1 MVPEIHTDPLPPQ
14 KPRSFRSTLGLLG
27 ILALMAATAWCTH
40 LFEQSKVAKLRGT
53 QPAIESGPWGDLLT
67 YNIRVEQPTEY
78 TAFQQLSTSGP
89 RWHFGTLSLPAIRQ
103 LLLDSGLTETQVAT
117 AVAPQNILFENG
129 NITLKGDE
137 PLILSLSPE
146 VRSKLYLELAK
157 NPANQ
162 NYAMPC
168 YVPNNDV
175 TKILTKDRIP
185 LHEITPLIR
194 KLIYQRNGFSYFSD
208 QDLVLTHIQTK
219 EGRQDFFQSLTGQ
232 NAVIVR
238 LLVRPTTD
246 LDKVLNYWGLPV
258 SGVRM
263 KDLRPLLEAEQRLP
277 DGGHLSI
284 LYFLPPLAR
293 ERLYT
298 SPLPSQNDQKPPDC
312 HWSALNFF
320 NSKPD
325 DRLLD
330 PAIASRVVVENYYK
344 IAKPGIYGDLV
355 LLLNQKGHVVHSAVY
370 IADNIVF
377 TKNGINFAVPW
388 LLMRTNDMLGAYSH
402 TEPLQL
408 VYYRRNDL

>member
-1 MVPEIHTDPLPPQ
+1 
-14 KPRSFRSTLGLLG
+14 
-27 ILALMAATAWCTH
+27 MAATAWCTH
-40 LFEQSKVAKLRGT
+40 FFEQRKVAKLRGS
-53 QPAIESGPWGDLLT
+53 QPNIESGAWGDLLT
-67 YNIRVEQPTEY
+67 YDIRVEQPKEY

-89 RWHFGTLSLPAIRQ
+89 RWHFGSLTLPAVRQ
-103 LLLDSGLTETQVAT
+103 LLLDSGLTEAQVTT
-117 AVAPQNILFENG
+117 ALAPQNILSENG

-168 YVPNNDV
+168 YVPHNDV
-175 TKILTKDRIP
+175 TKLLTKDRVP
-185 LHEITPLIR
+185 LDKIAPLIR

-208 QDLVLTHIQTK
+208 QDLILAHIQTE
-219 EGRQDFFQSLTGQ
+219 EGRHDFFQSLTGQ

-238 LLVRPTTD
+238 LLIRPSSD
-246 LDKVLNYWGLPV
+246 IDKVLNYWGLPV
-258 SGVRM
+258 SGVRI
-263 KDLRPLLEAEQRLP
+263 KDLRPLLEAEQKLP

-298 SPLPSQNDQKPPDC
+298 SPLPNLNDQKPPDC

-330 PAIASRVVVENYYK
+330 PSIASRVVVENYYK

-355 LLLNQKGHVVHSAVY
+355 LLLNPQGHVVHSAVY

-402 TEPLQL
+402 TVPLQL
-408 VYYRRNDL
+408 AYYRRNDL